1 MNLLHRW
8 RNCADAFA
16 GIMVLSEAAYNLSMM
31 SRLAAS
37 TRIAECGKARQ
48 PIERVRDPGNIIFTN
63 FGCEDRIGR

>member
-1 MNLLHRW
+1 
-8 RNCADAFA
+8 
-16 GIMVLSEAAYNLSMM
+16 MVLSEAAYNLSMM